1 VPPRSSPFFFG
12 MMTPPGKPRSAP
24 GPPARDGRA
33 SARPSVARG
42 KAGGVR
48 TYGRGGAMKTVLAIA
63 LSLAFPAAAAKE
75 EMEVRNQG
83 AVKAH
88 VWTSTAGLESARVQL
103 RALTALSNDATA
115 WDSRQAR
122 ALLRGARD
130 DIQLARTH
138 ARSLESMHGKGAA
151 EDLRKLDSDLGG
163 ALALVDKLQEPIAR
177 GVSPKS
183 ADTRADNTML
193 GGAAADRGMPP
204 GKGGDVTHDS
214 GRGQRGGTPQVQQ
227 LRDGIKAAWE
237 RLEQAKGDLDKVA
250 RAFDP
255 TSRLPEP

>member
-1 VPPRSSPFFFG
+1 
-12 MMTPPGKPRSAP
+12 
-24 GPPARDGRA
+24 
-33 SARPSVARG
+33 
-42 KAGGVR
+42 
-48 TYGRGGAMKTVLAIA
+48 MKTVLAIA

-138 ARSLESMHGKGAA
+138 ARSLEAMHGKGAA

-250 RAFDP
+250 RAFD
-255 TSRLPEP
+255 TTTRLPEP

>member
-1 VPPRSSPFFFG
+1 
-12 MMTPPGKPRSAP
+12 
-24 GPPARDGRA
+24 
-33 SARPSVARG
+33 
-42 KAGGVR
+42 
-48 TYGRGGAMKTVLAIA
+48 MKTVLAIA
-63 LSLAFPAAAAKE
+63 LSLALPAAAAKE
-75 EMEVRNQG
+75 EMEVRSQG

-115 WDSRQAR
+115 WDSQQAR

-138 ARSLESMHGKGAA
+138 ARSLEAMHGKGAA

-214 GRGQRGGTPQVQQ
+214 GRGQRGGTPEVQQ

-250 RAFDP
+250 RAFD
-255 TSRLPEP
+255 TTTRLPEP

>member
-1 VPPRSSPFFFG
+1 
-12 MMTPPGKPRSAP
+12 
-24 GPPARDGRA
+24 
-33 SARPSVARG
+33 
-42 KAGGVR
+42 
-48 TYGRGGAMKTVLAIA
+48 MKTVLAIA
-63 LSLAFPAAAAKE
+63 LSLALPAAAAKE

-88 VWTSTAGLESARVQL
+88 VWTSTAGLEAARIQL

-115 WDSRQAR
+115 WDSQQAR

-138 ARSLESMHGKGAA
+138 ARSLEAMHGKGAA

-214 GRGQRGGTPQVQQ
+214 GRGQRGGTPEVQQ

-250 RAFDP
+250 RAFD
-255 TSRLPEP
+255 TTTRLPEP

>member
-1 VPPRSSPFFFG
+1 
-12 MMTPPGKPRSAP
+12 
-24 GPPARDGRA
+24 
-33 SARPSVARG
+33 
-42 KAGGVR
+42 
-48 TYGRGGAMKTVLAIA
+48 MKTVLAIA
-63 LSLAFPAAAAKE
+63 LSLALPAAAAKE

-83 AVKAH
+83 SVKAH

-115 WDSRQAR
+115 WDSQQAR

-138 ARSLESMHGKGAA
+138 ARSLEAMHGKGAA

-250 RAFDP
+250 RAFD
-255 TSRLPEP
+255 TTTRLPEP

>member
-1 VPPRSSPFFFG
+1 
-12 MMTPPGKPRSAP
+12 
-24 GPPARDGRA
+24 
-33 SARPSVARG
+33 
-42 KAGGVR
+42 
-48 TYGRGGAMKTVLAIA
+48 MKTVLAIA
-63 LSLAFPAAAAKE
+63 LSLALPAAAAKE

-115 WDSRQAR
+115 WDSQQAR

-138 ARSLESMHGKGAA
+138 ARSLEAMHGKGAA

-163 ALALVDKLQEPIAR
+163 ALALIDKLREPIAR

-214 GRGQRGGTPQVQQ
+214 GRGQRGGTPEVQQ

-250 RAFDP
+250 RAFD
-255 TSRLPEP
+255 TTTRLPEP

>member
-1 VPPRSSPFFFG
+1 
-12 MMTPPGKPRSAP
+12 
-24 GPPARDGRA
+24 
-33 SARPSVARG
+33 
-42 KAGGVR
+42 
-48 TYGRGGAMKTVLAIA
+48 MKTVLAIA
-63 LSLAFPAAAAKE
+63 LSLALPAAAAKE

-88 VWTSTAGLESARVQL
+88 VWTSTAGLESARIQL

-115 WDSRQAR
+115 WDSQQAR

-138 ARSLESMHGKGAA
+138 ARSLEAMHGKGAA

-214 GRGQRGGTPQVQQ
+214 GRGQRGGTPEVQQ

-250 RAFDP
+250 RAFD
-255 TSRLPEP
+255 TTTRLPEP

>member
-1 VPPRSSPFFFG
+1 
-12 MMTPPGKPRSAP
+12 
-24 GPPARDGRA
+24 
-33 SARPSVARG
+33 
-42 KAGGVR
+42 
-48 TYGRGGAMKTVLAIA
+48 MKTVLAIA
-63 LSLAFPAAAAKE
+63 LSLSLPAAAAKE

-138 ARSLESMHGKGAA
+138 ARSLEAMHGKGAA

-250 RAFDP
+250 RAFD
-255 TSRLPEP
+255 TTTRLPEP

>member
-1 VPPRSSPFFFG
+1 
-12 MMTPPGKPRSAP
+12 
-24 GPPARDGRA
+24 
-33 SARPSVARG
+33 
-42 KAGGVR
+42 
-48 TYGRGGAMKTVLAIA
+48 MKTVLAIA

-115 WDSRQAR
+115 WDSQQAR

-138 ARSLESMHGKGAA
+138 ARSLEAMHGKGAA

-214 GRGQRGGTPQVQQ
+214 GRGQRGGTPEVQQ

-250 RAFDP
+250 RAFD
-255 TSRLPEP
+255 TTTRLPEP

>member
-1 VPPRSSPFFFG
+1 
-12 MMTPPGKPRSAP
+12 
-24 GPPARDGRA
+24 
-33 SARPSVARG
+33 
-42 KAGGVR
+42 
-48 TYGRGGAMKTVLAIA
+48 MKTVLAIA
-63 LSLAFPAAAAKE
+63 LSLALPAAAAKE

-88 VWTSTAGLESARVQL
+88 VWTSTAGLEAARIQL

-115 WDSRQAR
+115 WDSQQAR

-138 ARSLESMHGKGAA
+138 ARRLEAMHGKGAA

-214 GRGQRGGTPQVQQ
+214 GRGQRGGTPEVQQ

-250 RAFDP
+250 RAFD
-255 TSRLPEP
+255 TTTRLPEP

>member
-1 VPPRSSPFFFG
+1 
-12 MMTPPGKPRSAP
+12 
-24 GPPARDGRA
+24 
-33 SARPSVARG
+33 
-42 KAGGVR
+42 
-48 TYGRGGAMKTVLAIA
+48 MKTVLAIA
-63 LSLAFPAAAAKE
+63 LSLALPAAAAKE

-88 VWTSTAGLESARVQL
+88 VWTSTAGLESARIQL

-115 WDSRQAR
+115 WDSQQAR
-122 ALLRGARD
+122 ALLRGARG

-138 ARSLESMHGKGAA
+138 ARSLEAMHGKGAA

-163 ALALVDKLQEPIAR
+163 ALVLVDKLQEPIAR

-214 GRGQRGGTPQVQQ
+214 GRGQRGGTPEVQQ

-250 RAFDP
+250 RAFD
-255 TSRLPEP
+255 TTTRLPDP

>member
-1 VPPRSSPFFFG
+1 
-12 MMTPPGKPRSAP
+12 
-24 GPPARDGRA
+24 
-33 SARPSVARG
+33 
-42 KAGGVR
+42 
-48 TYGRGGAMKTVLAIA
+48 MKTVLAIA

-115 WDSRQAR
+115 WDSQQAR

-130 DIQLARTH
+130 DIQVARTH
-138 ARSLESMHGKGAA
+138 ARSLEAMHGKSAA

-214 GRGQRGGTPQVQQ
+214 GRGQRGGTPEVQQ

-250 RAFDP
+250 RAFD
-255 TSRLPEP
+255 TTTRLPEP

>member
-1 VPPRSSPFFFG
+1 
-12 MMTPPGKPRSAP
+12 
-24 GPPARDGRA
+24 
-33 SARPSVARG
+33 
-42 KAGGVR
+42 
-48 TYGRGGAMKTVLAIA
+48 MKTVLAIA
-63 LSLAFPAAAAKE
+63 LSLALPAAAAKE

-88 VWTSTAGLESARVQL
+88 VWTRTAGLESARVQL

-115 WDSRQAR
+115 WDSQQAR

-130 DIQLARTH
+130 DIQVARTH
-138 ARSLESMHGKGAA
+138 ARSLEAMHGKGAA

-214 GRGQRGGTPQVQQ
+214 GRGQRGGTPEVQQ

-250 RAFDP
+250 RAFD
-255 TSRLPEP
+255 TTTRLPEP

>member
-1 VPPRSSPFFFG
+1 
-12 MMTPPGKPRSAP
+12 
-24 GPPARDGRA
+24 
-33 SARPSVARG
+33 
-42 KAGGVR
+42 
-48 TYGRGGAMKTVLAIA
+48 MKTVLAIA
-63 LSLAFPAAAAKE
+63 LSLALPAAAAKE

-88 VWTSTAGLESARVQL
+88 VWTSTAGLESARIQL

-115 WDSRQAR
+115 WDSQQAR

-138 ARSLESMHGKGAA
+138 ARSLEKMHGKGAA
-151 EDLRKLDSDLGG
+151 EDLSKLESDLGG
-163 ALALVDKLQEPIAR
+163 ALVLVDKLQEPIAR

-250 RAFDP
+250 RAFD
-255 TSRLPEP
+255 TTTRLPEP

>member
-1 VPPRSSPFFFG
+1 
-12 MMTPPGKPRSAP
+12 
-24 GPPARDGRA
+24 
-33 SARPSVARG
+33 
-42 KAGGVR
+42 
-48 TYGRGGAMKTVLAIA
+48 MKTVLAIA

-138 ARSLESMHGKGAA
+138 ARSLEAMHGKGAA

-214 GRGQRGGTPQVQQ
+214 GRGQRGGTPEVQQ

-237 RLEQAKGDLDKVA
+237 RLEQAKGDLEKVA
-250 RAFDP
+250 RAFD
-255 TSRLPEP
+255 TTTRLPEP

>member
-1 VPPRSSPFFFG
+1 
-12 MMTPPGKPRSAP
+12 
-24 GPPARDGRA
+24 
-33 SARPSVARG
+33 
-42 KAGGVR
+42 
-48 TYGRGGAMKTVLAIA
+48 MKTVLAIA

-115 WDSRQAR
+115 WDSQQAR

-138 ARSLESMHGKGAA
+138 ARSLEAMHGKGAA
-151 EDLRKLDSDLGG
+151 EDLRKLNSDLGG

-214 GRGQRGGTPQVQQ
+214 GRGQRGGTPEVQQ

-250 RAFDP
+250 RAFD
-255 TSRLPEP
+255 TTTRLPEP